1 MKKQIIILM
10 LMAASLTAFASCES
24 ESRVDDLK
32 EFVEKVQKEAGTY
45 TEEKW
50 EEVNDEFSK
59 LLDKLNQYEDLSEEE
74 LKEMAKLQGEYAAT
88 VFKNKGGKVMEEMK
102 KAGKTKKRKV
112 PPGEM
117 FTIHADTRRTGV
129 V

>member
-74 LKEMAKLQGEYAAT
+74 LKEIDDMYRSI
-88 VFKNKGGKVMEEMK
+88 GGFLEGLTGGGDDEE
-102 KAGKTKKRKV
+102 
-112 PPGEM
+112 EE
-117 FTIHADTRRTGV
+117 
-129 V
+129 